1 MWLSSEGFES
11 VYVLEDGLEA
21 WRGAGFPTTP
31 VDPDATPGRGMPR
44 DADAEATSSTE
55 SKRTG
60 RQSKSTYTHAFLPGL
75 VENYANQYKLPIKR
89 DLTVLFVDI
98 ADSTTAV
105 VGKPPE
111 EALAFVQR
119 FMGLVTEVALSYCGD
134 VKDYEGDGALLYFES
149 VTEATQAALAI
160 REALAG
166 ENLEDGNRL
175 RARFSLDVGGIVI
188 GVVGTSLRQSV
199 ALIGPSIN
207 LAARLLKQIPP
218 DGIIATEAVVDRLR
232 KEMPALAER
241 FALFDERLELK
252 GFEQKFVTAYSVTDE
267 KPL

>member
-1 MWLSSEGFES
+1 M
-11 VYVLEDGLEA
+11 LEDGLEA
-21 WRGAGFPTTP
+21 WREAGFPTTP
-31 VDPDATPGRGMPR
+31 VDR
-44 DADAEATSSTE
+44 DALPGHGVPGDSNTDSDSQAASSSE
-55 SKRTG
+55 SKRAG
-60 RQSKSTYTHAFLPGL
+60 RKSKGTYTHAFLPGL
-75 VENYANQYKLPIKR
+75 VENYANQYQLPIKR

-98 ADSTTAV
+98 ADSTATV

-149 VTEATQAALAI
+149 VTEATEAALAI
-160 REALAG
+160 REALAH
-166 ENLEDGNRL
+166 EKLDGDSDL
-175 RARFSLDVGGIVI
+175 RARFSLDVGEIVI
-188 GVVGTSLRQSV
+188 GVVGTSMRQSV

-218 DGIIATEAVVDRLR
+218 NGIIATEAVVNVLR

-241 FALFDERLELK
+241 FALFDKRLELK
-252 GFEQKFVTAYSVTDE
+252 GFEQKFVTAYSIAGE